1 MAQTNALRVAD
12 LAQNAK
18 TSFELRPDAAVCAAL
33 AEELN
38 LLGLKKLSL
47 VGQIVAQGG
56 RDWLLTARLGATIV
70 QACVISLE
78 PVTTR
83 IDADVRRLYLAD
95 MPEPDSIEVE
105 MPEDDS
111 LEPLPKHIDL
121 DALLAE
127 ALALNLPLYPRKE
140 GIDLGQAQF
149 AEPGVKP
156 LSDEAVKP
164 FAGLAELRNKLTKGS

>member
-1 MAQTNALRVAD
+1 MAQTNTLRVAD
-12 LAQNAK
+12 LDQNAE

-38 LLGLKKLSL
+38 LLGLRKLSL
-47 VGQIVAQGG
+47 IGKVAAQGG
-56 RDWLLTARLGATIV
+56 RDWLLTARFGATVV
-70 QACVISLE
+70 QACVVSLE

-83 IDADVRRLYLAD
+83 IDADVRRLYLSD
-95 MPEPDSIEVE
+95 LPEPESLEVE

-140 GIDLGQAQF
+140 GIDLGEAQF
-149 AEPGVKP
+149 AAPGVEP
-156 LSDEAVKP
+156 LTDEAVKP
-164 FAGLAELRNKLTKGS
+164 FAGLAQLRDKLGKGS